1 MSGWFRAIFL
11 FTSFAPLYLLLCA
24 SLYAQGFRLWWV
36 ALLIAGLAIC
46 AFIFLEKRLTRKSV
60 FRKKVVFE
68 SSLDES
74 VFSYMLS
81 YIPPLM
87 IDDFS
92 DMKKLVPVIGFY
104 IVTVFLLFRS
114 SVIYINPF
122 FIALGYRVYIGRI
135 HESGR
140 SVVIITRD
148 KAPID
153 GEVLNLYEVQS
164 SRLYYAEQQ

>member
-1 MSGWFRAIFL
+1 
-11 FTSFAPLYLLLCA
+11 
-24 SLYAQGFRLWWV
+24 
-36 ALLIAGLAIC
+36 
-46 AFIFLEKRLTRKSV
+46 
-60 FRKKVVFE
+60 
-68 SSLDES
+68 
-74 VFSYMLS
+74 
-81 YIPPLM
+81 M